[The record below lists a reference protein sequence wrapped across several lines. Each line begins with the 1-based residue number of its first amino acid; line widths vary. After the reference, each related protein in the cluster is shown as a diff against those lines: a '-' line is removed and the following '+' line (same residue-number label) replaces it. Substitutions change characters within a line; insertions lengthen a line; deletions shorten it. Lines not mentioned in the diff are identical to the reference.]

1 MNKPRNSPTDTAL
14 RNALQSLAADIA
26 HHHTPPPASTVW
38 LRSQRRARQL
48 AIARA
53 TLPLRIMSAIALI
66 TAAAAAIFAAYQSS
80 TISTTTP
87 STARLLL
94 NWSAPT
100 LALLLTAAWLLIHAR
115 RDEPKQEAR
124 S

>member
-1 MNKPRNSPTDTAL
+1 MNSPHNNPTDTAL

-26 HHHTPPPASTVW
+26 HHHTPPPASAVW

-53 TLPLRIMSAIALI
+53 TLPLRIMSLISLI
-66 TAAAAAIFAAYQSS
+66 TAAAAATFAACQP
-80 TISTTTP
+80 STTTP
-87 STARLLL
+87 AGPSSARLLL
-94 NWSAPT
+94 NWAAPT
-100 LALLLTAAWLLIHAR
+100 LALLLTASWLLIHASR
-115 RDEPKQEAR
+115 TDPEPKAR

>member
-1 MNKPRNSPTDTAL
+1 MNRPHNNPTDIAL
-14 RNALQSLAADIA
+14 RNALQTLAADLA

-53 TLPLRIMSAIALI
+53 TLPLRIMSAVALI
-66 TAAAAAIFAAYQSS
+66 TATAAALFATCQSS
-80 TISTTTP
+80 ASSPTTP

-100 LALLLTAAWLLIHAR
+100 LALLLTAAWLLLHASR
-115 RDEPKQEAR
+115 TPPPTTNN
-124 S
+124 